1 MNLTFNCK
9 VSLSKK
15 IRSVI
20 NSSNARVV
28 LHINN
33 VSEGVGIGT
42 LSIYTEEG
50 NNYVLPSDF
59 IDKETNIS
67 LTPIS
72 IQDEVQNI
80 NRPIGNIFSNNA
92 NLKNSNKSVIGRIAA
107 TSVPETKHE
116 VSHAF
121 KTEEDIVNEVP
132 EEFVEA
138 LDPRVKKFAKNFE
151 ELMEC
156 VMRARTKTSEVD
168 LSSAKNERQKA
179 ILLEQIELSEA
190 IDEDAYIVNTKCK
203 SISVND
209 LGIQLV
215 LNIPFNLNKVSAK
228 RVATSKDLRS
238 LIDSGFIKII
248 EPKSVAQYAKLVA
261 SEEVFESGLRASGVD
276 EAADNMFSDNAR
288 ESASVMDLNSS
299 ELDGATEEEK
309 LMSASN
315 IGKKISGGI
324 NLSGVGGSGSSR
336 RTTFSSESED
346 ARPLARPLN
355 NTRQQVSDGSTT
367 HPQGIKT
374 IKRKGT

>member
-1 MNLTFNCK
+1 MNLTFNCR

-20 NSSNARVV
+20 NSNNARVV

-33 VSEGVGIGT
+33 VSEGIGIGT
-42 LSIYTEEG
+42 LSIYTDEG
-50 NNYVLPSDF
+50 NYSLPADF

-67 LTPIS
+67 LIPIS
-72 IQDEVQNI
+72 IQDEVLNI
-80 NRPIGNIFSNNA
+80 NKPIGNIFSNNA
-92 NLKNSNKSVIGRIAA
+92 NVKNSNKSVIGRLAA
-107 TSVPETKHE
+107 TSAPETKHE
-116 VSHAF
+116 VAHAF
-121 KTEEDIVNEVP
+121 KTAEDIRHETPEVF
-132 EEFVEA
+132 EEA
-138 LDPRVKKFAKNFE
+138 NDPRIKKFAKNFE

-156 VMRARTKTSEVD
+156 VNRARVKTSEID

-248 EPKSVAQYAKLVA
+248 EPKNVAKYASLVA
-261 SEEVFESGLRASGVD
+261 NEEVFESGLKASGID

-315 IGKKISGGI
+315 MGKKISGGI
-324 NLSGVGGSGSSR
+324 NLSGGLAGSR

-355 NTRQQVSDGSTT
+355 NVRQSSSEGSTPN
-367 HPQGIKT
+367 PQGIKT